1 MIQPV
6 DTILA
11 LVLLS
16 VLISFGSSR
25 LPALIKVVAFQGVVV
40 SIVPFF
46 IGHGLTTGGVV
57 FTLATLLI
65 RGIAIPVFIYLAIKK
80 TAIHREV
87 EPIVGYHA
95 SLMAGLVLMVAAT
108 FVSPKF
114 NLPQTAGIALLLPT
128 AITLLAAGMAAQ
140 AVFYLEAAGVLP
152 PLGGAVWDTSWLL
165 PQSSI
170 PGLVLH
176 TLVGYNDRP
185 SAMQLVAYA
194 GTIAAMAAL
203 MRAAAP
209 RREPFAAAT

>member
-57 FTLATLLI
+57 FTLVTLLI
-65 RGIAIPVFIYLAIKK
+65 RGIASPVFIYLAIKK

-114 NLPQTAGIALLLPT
+114 NLPQSAGNALLLPT
-128 AITLLAAGMAAQ
+128 AITLLAAGMFLLMARRNAI
-140 AVFYLEAAGVLP
+140 AMVLGYIVMENGIYLVGTSFSLRTHHIVEFGILLDVLAGVMIMTVILQNINQ
-152 PLGGAVWDTSWLL
+152 AFDDVNTALL
-165 PQSSI
+165 RS
-170 PGLVLH
+170 LK
-176 TLVGYNDRP
+176 
-185 SAMQLVAYA
+185 
-194 GTIAAMAAL
+194 
-203 MRAAAP
+203 
-209 RREPFAAAT
+209 E